1 MKGISYTAAAREI
14 RALGFKVT
22 RTEGEIRVAWPGNES
37 AAYYTDCPEDALATA
52 RHMATETA
60 PAPDAEG
67 VAVDLGFHEP
77 GAAGFD
83 VSELDDAAELLEY
96 CPACLQPVQEAGARH
111 GGRIGGLSERG
122 PLMIGER
129 FSTAGLAHSAAD
141 LKTAETGRPWQMA
154 FRPRASRSG
163 RPDTTPFTIE
173 PAAESATAR
182 KES

>member
-83 VSELDDAAELLEY
+83 VSELDDDDAAELLEY
-96 CPACLQPVQEAGARH
+96 APLAFSPSKRQTRAMAAELAAYRN
-111 GGRIGGLSERG
+111 GGRS
-122 PLMIGER
+122 
-129 FSTAGLAHSAAD
+129 
-141 LKTAETGRPWQMA
+141 
-154 FRPRASRSG
+154 
-163 RPDTTPFTIE
+163 
-173 PAAESATAR
+173 
-182 KES
+182 

>member
-1 MKGISYTAAAREI
+1 MKEISYTAAAREI

-52 RHMATETA
+52 RRMVTETA

-96 CPACLQPVQEAGARH
+96 APLAFSPSKRQARAMAAELAAYRN
-111 GGRIGGLSERG
+111 GGRS
-122 PLMIGER
+122 
-129 FSTAGLAHSAAD
+129 
-141 LKTAETGRPWQMA
+141 
-154 FRPRASRSG
+154 
-163 RPDTTPFTIE
+163 
-173 PAAESATAR
+173 
-182 KES
+182 

>member
-52 RHMATETA
+52 RHMVTETA

-83 VSELDDAAELLEY
+83 VSELDDDDAAELLEY
-96 CPACLQPVQEAGARH
+96 APLAFSPSKRQA
-111 GGRIGGLSERG
+111 LS
-122 PLMIGER
+122 LI
-129 FSTAGLAHSAAD
+129 H
-141 LKTAETGRPWQMA
+141 
-154 FRPRASRSG
+154 
-163 RPDTTPFTIE
+163 I
-173 PAAESATAR
+173 
-182 KES
+182 